1 MSIERGW
8 DSCQWVTSHDGVEIR
23 HQPPRG
29 AVILSKSPD
38 TILLDRNS
46 HGESSSNTFVIVLIS
61 VILIFGTALVV
72 LFLVLGGDPPPNEF
86 ICTVGAFALFDNMYP
101 PDGLCNYL
109 FYAHAL
115 VSNGS
120 VLAVE
125 VDASWQQFK
134 AHVKTYTMTQ
144 GGISF
149 DARYIQPQAFDNQNT
164 KNALNNLAAH
174 NIMHYGILNIVRRL
188 KDFDTY
194 VDKAKQ
200 AIQKLKAIQGT
211 DASRRLIMAIGL
223 HDYNEPNAWERYR
236 AAFRTAVEK
245 TMADTVIA
253 ISSTGW
259 IENEQNCYSAPTSVL
274 DSMRLQDPA
283 RTIAKSYPDLKTHAA
298 LVAANVMYN
307 KNTTR
312 LGLSLEMGTL
322 LYVLNATEMNIKK
335 KSYRPCK
342 QFYLTQADTVDCQ
355 GLTDSELLAG
365 GMRYGSPLTAAN
377 MVLSWEDED
386 SLQEKL
392 NGLKTSIN
400 LRPGL
405 SWLLYDVHLGD
416 LSSRCSTDAFE
427 RVQLVK
433 DNLVP

>member
-1 MSIERGW
+1 MACPVS
-8 DSCQWVTSHDGVEIR
+8 DR
-23 HQPPRG
+23 H
-29 AVILSKSPD
+29 A
-38 TILLDRNS
+38 
-46 HGESSSNTFVIVLIS
+46 
-61 VILIFGTALVV
+61 A
-72 LFLVLGGDPPPNEF
+72 PPNEF

-149 DARYIQPQAFDNQNT
+149 DAR
-164 KNALNNLAAH
+164 
-174 NIMHYGILNIVRRL
+174 
-188 KDFDTY
+188 
-194 VDKAKQ
+194 
-200 AIQKLKAIQGT
+200 
-211 DASRRLIMAIGL
+211 
-223 HDYNEPNAWERYR
+223 
-236 AAFRTAVEK
+236 K

-342 QFYLTQADTVDCQ
+342 QFYLTQADTVPVVVVN
-355 GLTDSELLAG
+355 SFI
-365 GMRYGSPLTAAN
+365 SP
-377 MVLSWEDED
+377 
-386 SLQEKL
+386 K
-392 NGLKTSIN
+392 KR
-400 LRPGL
+400 RP
-405 SWLLYDVHLGD
+405 V
-416 LSSRCSTDAFE
+416 
-427 RVQLVK
+427 
-433 DNLVP
+433 